1 MTVAENSWGSTW
13 LAPAKLNLFL
23 HVVGRR
29 ADGYHLLQSA
39 FRLVDLA
46 DTLRFERRQDDRIT
60 MAVLLEAVPEESDLC
75 VRAAR
80 LLQQAGREHGI
91 ASCGPTGGVTIHLE
105 KRIPMGGGLGGG
117 SSDAATVLMALN
129 RLWGVGMDRAGLQ
142 ALGLQ
147 LGADVPFFLSGGN
160 AFAEGV
166 GEALTPLELPPAW
179 YLILVP
185 PVQVPTAGIFAAPE
199 LTRNTKSVK
208 ISSFFGAS
216 LAGRNGRL
224 GLDFGHNDLQPVVCA
239 RYPEVAACLD
249 WLSGFGSARMSGS
262 GACVFAQF
270 DTLPE
275 ADAVRAKLPAGMRG
289 LVVQGLQRHPVQA
302 D

>member
-1 MTVAENSWGSTW
+1 
-13 LAPAKLNLFL
+13 
-23 HVVGRR
+23 
-29 ADGYHLLQSA
+29 
-39 FRLVDLA
+39 
-46 DTLRFERRQDDRIT
+46 
-60 MAVLLEAVPEESDLC
+60 MAVLLEGVPEERDLC

-80 LLQQAGREHGI
+80 LLQQAARARGA
-91 ASCGPTGGVTIHLE
+91 ASSGVTIHLE

-129 RLWGVGMDRAGLQ
+129 RLWGVGMDRVGLQ

-147 LGADVPFFLSGGN
+147 LGADVPFFLCGGN

-208 ISSFFGAS
+208 ISSFSGASS
-216 LAGRNGRL
+216 LAGGNVRL
-224 GLDFGHNDLQPVVCA
+224 GLAFGHNDLQPVVCA

-249 WLSGFGSARMSGS
+249 WLSDFGSARMSGS

-270 DTLPE
+270 DTQPE
-275 ADAVRAKLPAGMRG
+275 ADAVRAKLPGGMRG
-289 LVVQGLQRHPVQA
+289 LVVQGLQRHPVEA